1 MTLHATAEVVRAT
14 RGTELSC
21 RGWPQEA
28 ALRMLMNN
36 LDPEVAERP
45 EELVVYGGTGKAAR
59 SWEDYHVITGELRR
73 LAADETLLVQS
84 GRAVG
89 VLRTH
94 EEAPRV
100 LIANSNLVPRW
111 ATWEKFHELEAAGL
125 MMYGQ
130 MTAGSWIYIG
140 SQGILQGTYE
150 TFMSAARLH
159 YGQGGDSTPTLRGR
173 LVLSA
178 GLGGMGGAQPL
189 AVTMA
194 GGVFIGVDVD
204 PERIQRRIE
213 HRYLDELAPDLDTA
227 LRHADEYRKRGDAR
241 SIGVVGNAAAVF
253 SELVRRGVVPD
264 LVTDQTSAH
273 DPLGGYVPLDLTL
286 EGAEELRRRDP
297 DEYIRRA
304 RASMAVHCQA
314 MLDFQREGAHVFDY
328 GNNLRGQAELG
339 GLDGAFSYP
348 GFVPAYIRPLF
359 CRGKGPFRWVALS
372 GDPEDIRVTD
382 QAVLEVVRDDPSLA
396 NWLRMAQE
404 RVAFQG
410 LPARICWLG
419 YGDRHRVGLRF
430 NELVAS
436 GKVKAPIVIGR
447 DHLDSGSVAS
457 PNRETEAMRDGSDA
471 VADWPILNALV
482 NTAAG
487 ATWVSF
493 HHGGGV
499 GIGYSLHAGMVVVA
513 DGTERAARCLDRVLQ
528 SDPAMGVLRHAD
540 AGYDEAIGW
549 AEKHQLPIPRRRG
562 A

>member
-1 MTLHATAEVVRAT
+1 M
-14 RGTELSC
+14 
-21 RGWPQEA
+21 
-28 ALRMLMNN
+28 
-36 LDPEVAERP
+36 
-45 EELVVYGGTGKAAR
+45 
-59 SWEDYHVITGELRR
+59 
-73 LAADETLLVQS
+73 QS

-100 LIANSNLVPRW
+100 LIANSNLVPHW

-204 PERIQRRIE
+204 PDRIRRRIE
-213 HRYLDELAPDLDTA
+213 HRYLDEMAPDLDSA

-241 SIGVVGNAAAVF
+241 SIGVVGNAAAIF

-286 EGAEELRRRDP
+286 EGADELRRRDP

-339 GLDGAFSYP
+339 GLEGAFSYP

-359 CRGKGPFRWVALS
+359 CRGKGPSAGSRCRA
-372 GDPEDIRVTD
+372 IRRT
-382 QAVLEVVRDDPSLA
+382 
-396 NWLRMAQE
+396 
-404 RVAFQG
+404 
-410 LPARICWLG
+410 
-419 YGDRHRVGLRF
+419 
-430 NELVAS
+430 
-436 GKVKAPIVIGR
+436 
-447 DHLDSGSVAS
+447 SGSPTRRCSTSCATIRHCTTGCAWRRSGSPSRACRRAS
-457 PNRETEAMRDGSDA
+457 AGSA
-471 VADWPILNALV
+471 
-482 NTAAG
+482 TAT
-487 ATWVSF
+487 ATGSACASTSWWR
-493 HHGGGV
+493 
-499 GIGYSLHAGMVVVA
+499 
-513 DGTERAARCLDRVLQ
+513 RAR
-528 SDPAMGVLRHAD
+528 
-540 AGYDEAIGW
+540 
-549 AEKHQLPIPRRRG
+549 
-562 A
+562 